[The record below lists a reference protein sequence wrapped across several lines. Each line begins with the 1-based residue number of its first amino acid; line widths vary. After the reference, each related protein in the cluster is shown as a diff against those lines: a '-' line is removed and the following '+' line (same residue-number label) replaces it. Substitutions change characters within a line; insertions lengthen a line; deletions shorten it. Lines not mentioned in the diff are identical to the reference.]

1 MVNVP
6 IRNLSA
12 KFSRSSKVMVA
23 VPLPPS
29 ADVIN
34 TQLSLL
40 NAVQL
45 QPAGALIVTLPL
57 PPVRENA
64 ALVEERE
71 KAHEEILATKESL
84 NPPPL
89 EGWNAP
95 GVVGKFVED
104 VSPAT

>member
-6 IRNLSA
+6 IRNLSS
-12 KFSRSSKVMVA
+12 KFSRSSKGMVA
-23 VPLPPS
+23 LPLPLS
-29 ADVIN
+29 AEVIN

-40 NAVQL
+40 TAVQL
-45 QPAGALIVTLPL
+45 QPGGVLIVTLPL
-57 PPVRENA
+57 PPVRGNA

-71 KAHEEILATKESL
+71 KAHKEILATKESL

-95 GVVGKFVED
+95 VVVGKSVED
-104 VSPAT
+104 